1 MYFWFVVSMW
11 LHLLA
16 AIVWIGGLAF
26 ISMVLV
32 PTLRAPGLRPQAVLL
47 LRTAGKKFQRVAY
60 ASLVTLVVTGK
71 LNLLLKA
78 GGSLSAVM
86 ALLPTT
92 YGHLLIAKVLLVV
105 LIIALSL
112 YHDFAVGP
120 AAARALEADA
130 ASATA
135 RSLRRRAAWL
145 GRANV
150 LLSLVVMTLALLLVR
165 GVPA

>member
-1 MYFWFVVSMW
+1 MYSWFVVSMW

-32 PTLRAPGLRPQAVLL
+32 PTLRAPGLRPHAVVL

-60 ASLVTLVVTGK
+60 ASVVTLVVTGM
-71 LNLLLKA
+71 LNLYFKA
-78 GGSLSAVM
+78 GGSTAAVT
-86 ALLPTT
+86 ALLPTP
-92 YGHLLIAKVLLVV
+92 YGRLLIAKVLLVIAIV
-105 LIIALSL
+105 ALSL

-120 AAARALEADA
+120 AAARAMEADPAGA
-130 ASATA
+130 AAL
-135 RSLRRRAAWL
+135 SLRKRASWL
-145 GRANV
+145 GRVNI

-165 GVPA
+165 GIPV

>member
-1 MYFWFVVSMW
+1 VYFWFVVSMW

-32 PTLRAPGLRPQAVLL
+32 PTLRAPGLRAQAVLL

-60 ASLVTLVVTGK
+60 ASLVVLVVTGK
-71 LNLLLKA
+71 INLLLKA
-78 GGSLSAVM
+78 GGSIAGVM
-86 ALLPTT
+86 ALLPTS
-92 YGHLLIAKVLLVV
+92 YGHLLVAKVLLVAAIV
-105 LIIALSL
+105 ALSL
-112 YHDFAVGP
+112 YHDFKVGP
-120 AAARALEADA
+120 AAARAMEADPA
-130 ASATA
+130 GAEAQT
-135 RSLRRRAAWL
+135 LRRRASWL
-145 GRANV
+145 GRANM

>member
-1 MYFWFVVSMW
+1 MYLAFVVSMW

-32 PTLRAPGLRPQAVLL
+32 PTLRAPGLRAQAVLL

-60 ASLVTLVVTGK
+60 ASLVTLVVTGIG
-71 LNLLLKA
+71 NLYFKA
-78 GGSLSAVM
+78 GGSFAAVG

-92 YGHLLIAKVLLVV
+92 YGTLLVAKVTLVIV
-105 LIIALSL
+105 IVALSL

-120 AAARALEADA
+120 AAARAMEADA
-130 ASATA
+130 TSAA
-135 RSLRRRAAWL
+135 ALALRRRASWL
-145 GRANV
+145 GRVNT

>member
-1 MYFWFVVSMW
+1 MYFWFVASMW

-32 PTLRAPGLRPQAVLL
+32 PTLRAPGLRAQAVLL

-60 ASLVTLVVTGK
+60 ASLVTLVVTGA
-71 LNLLLKA
+71 LNLVLKA
-78 GGSLSAVM
+78 GGSTAAVA
-86 ALLPTT
+86 ALLPTA
-92 YGHLLIAKVLLVV
+92 YGQLLIVKVLLVAAIV
-105 LIIALSL
+105 GLSL

-120 AAARALEADA
+120 AAARAMEAEPA
-130 ASATA
+130 GA
-135 RSLRRRAAWL
+135 RAMSLRKRASWL
-145 GRANV
+145 GRVNM

-165 GVPA
+165 GVPI

>member
-1 MYFWFVVSMW
+1 MYFWFVASLW

-71 LNLLLKA
+71 LNLLFKA
-78 GGSLSAVM
+78 GGSIVGVM

-92 YGHLLIAKVLLVV
+92 YGHLLIAKVLLVAV
-105 LIIALSL
+105 IIALSL
-112 YHDFAVGP
+112 YHDFRVGP
-120 AAARALEADA
+120 AAARALEADPA
-130 ASATA
+130 GAVTQA
-135 RSLRRRAAWL
+135 LRRRASWL
-145 GRANV
+145 GRANM
-150 LLSLVVMTLALLLVR
+150 LLSLVVMTLALLLAR
-165 GVPA
+165 GLPA

>member
-32 PTLRAPGLRPQAVLL
+32 PTLRAPGLRAQAVLL
-47 LRTAGKKFQRVAY
+47 LRTAGRKFQRVAY
-60 ASLVTLVVTGK
+60 ASLVTLAVTGT
-71 LNLLLKA
+71 LNLYFKA
-78 GGSLSAVM
+78 GGSAAAAI
-86 ALLPTT
+86 ALLPTE

-105 LIIALSL
+105 AIVALSL

-120 AAARALEADA
+120 AAARALEADPAGA
-130 ASATA
+130 AAL
-135 RSLRRRAAWL
+135 SLRKRASWL
-145 GRANV
+145 GRANM

-165 GVPA
+165 GVPV